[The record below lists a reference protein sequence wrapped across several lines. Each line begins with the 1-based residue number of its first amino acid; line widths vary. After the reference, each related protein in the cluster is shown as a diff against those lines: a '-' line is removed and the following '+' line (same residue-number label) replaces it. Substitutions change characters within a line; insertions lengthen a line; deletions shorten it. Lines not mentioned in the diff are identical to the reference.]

1 MMTADD
7 AMEIG
12 PSGRPAARIN
22 IDDTTVRMPW
32 SSAAEFEERIVRP
45 ALAIL
50 YRLAVGPGADYYC
63 PRFLHYE
70 RTGRSIPGWHWPAF
84 FLPVIWAFYRKLWL
98 PGILFALLPL
108 LGAANLD
115 AIAPALGDSAL
126 AWVGITACAL
136 WIIPGIVAATL
147 ANTLYFHRIR
157 HLVRWAEAR
166 TEKRHEVAALL
177 TKRRAASP
185 LGAFVLGGGT
195 LAVVV
200 ARALPDLDALPQEF
214 QLRAGV
220 AESLAAVKP
229 LQREIEANWR
239 AFGTFPSQID
249 YAPVRSYLGAAFLDA
264 VHLSPVN
271 GRLRL
276 LLGPAMSELSGKVIL
291 LAPTVDAAQHI
302 QWLCIPVDVPAK
314 YLPAQCRN
322 R

>member
-1 MMTADD
+1 
-7 AMEIG
+7 
-12 PSGRPAARIN
+12 
-22 IDDTTVRMPW
+22 
-32 SSAAEFEERIVRP
+32 
-45 ALAIL
+45 
-50 YRLAVGPGADYYC
+50 VGPGADYYC

-126 AWVGITACAL
+126 AWIGITACAL

-177 TKRRAASP
+177 AKRRAASP
-185 LGAFVLGGGT
+185 LGALVLGGGT

-200 ARALPDLDALPQEF
+200 ALALPDLDALHQEF

-264 VHLSPVN
+264 VYLTPVN

-276 LLGPAMSELSGKVIL
+276 PARTRDERALGQGHPARADRRCRAAYPMAVHSGGRARQVPAGAMPGLVAARSGPPRGGQGPAGADRFCACQRSSFARAPLVAGSMSCAWRSVFAVNSI
-291 LAPTVDAAQHI
+291 T
-302 QWLCIPVDVPAK
+302 
-314 YLPAQCRN
+314 
-322 R
+322 